1 MCEYP
6 SLLFLS
12 HLFPSLF
19 AHCTQFFSLQA
30 CVCRQRSSFF
40 LVCFCF
46 FLFCFC
52 LQKFSLIPS
61 SRLGASS
68 SGRILKF
75 CITKNSV
82 KISILLVCFYL
93 FLGVFFFFFF
103 GFFFFFWWG
112 LLALSSLSFRF
123 WFLGLVD
130 ADGCFGSDALLLY
143 YCVFFFPDS
152 FILLL
157 I

>member
-40 LVCFCF
+40 WVCFCF

-52 LQKFSLIPS
+52 LQKFSLIQS
-61 SRLGASS
+61 SHLGASS

-75 CITKNSV
+75 CIKKNSV
-82 KISILLVCFYL
+82 KISLCLFVFIC
-93 FLGVFFFFFF
+93 FLGFFFFFF
-103 GFFFFFWWG
+103 LGGRVCWRCRRCRSGFGFW
-112 LLALSSLSFRF
+112 
-123 WFLGLVD
+123 GLVD

-143 YCVFFFPDS
+143 YCIFFFPDS